1 MGALG
6 EARTLLVSLLLCTAA
21 AGNNTAAPADSL
33 KNHVT
38 IYRDDYGVPHILGDS
53 EPATFYG
60 FGYAQAED
68 HLERMMLEFR
78 DAQGRRSEVL
88 GRAALGGEAIA
99 YQTKDY
105 RWDGDYLQRLLRTK
119 QAVTENRQKIDPAV
133 YPILDA
139 FAQGVNCFIA
149 EHRGKIPDWID
160 GITAEDVEALERSYY
175 MRYYSVD
182 DALSKLHGKSV
193 PLPDM
198 GSNHW
203 AIAPEKS
210 ATGQIMHVEH
220 VHMPWANRLQL
231 YEAHLITP
239 GKLDV
244 AGIGWF
250 GSPFFLIGFNTHIT
264 WSVSYNQPNISDVYE
279 EAINPANSLQYL
291 YEGHWRDIRKETA
304 TFRVKES
311 NGVWATATLPLYY
324 THHGPIV
331 EFNRVRHS
339 AYAIKLPNFDGVNY
353 STGQYLLMKANGIPE
368 FREAL
373 SRQLILRWNL
383 MCTDARHIYWV
394 HNGVVPRRDPDFNW
408 LSPVPGWTN
417 RTEWQGY
424 LPFSANPQ
432 LLDPAAG
439 FLQNANN
446 PPWVTTR
453 NSGLKP
459 LEPAPYYLSHTVK
472 ANAGEEVL
480 NSRGER
486 LFGVLT
492 RPNER
497 FTLAQMISLGY
508 DTYVLAA
515 DVAVPL
521 LDRAAATHQD
531 ADRALKRAIIQ
542 LKSWDRRSAV
552 DSVAFT
558 YLFYWAEAYRDLY
571 GNSASRFNSYGRNN
585 INIESAWEQHRA
597 WKAWCEALARIQKT
611 FGKQEVRWG
620 EINRVIRG
628 GNFPLG
634 GTGVFGVLHPDEGER
649 QQDGQ
654 IYCDDGWGHL
664 MVVAEGEPK
673 QIWSVLPFGESEH
686 PDSPHYNDQAKLH
699 SRKELKRF
707 WFTRSDIL
715 QHATASWGER
725 GRISRSPF

>member
-6 EARTLLVSLLLCTAA
+6 EIRTLLVVLLLCTAVRT
-21 AGNNTAAPADSL
+21 TASSAPADSL

-38 IYRDDYGVPHILGDS
+38 IYRDEYGVPHILGDS

-88 GRAALGGEAIA
+88 GRAALGDEGIA
-99 YQTKDY
+99 YQAKNY

-119 QAVTENRQKIDPAV
+119 QAVTENRQKIDPTV
-133 YPILDA
+133 YQILDA

-160 GITAEDVEALERSYY
+160 GVTAEDVEALERSYY

-182 DALSKLHGKSV
+182 AGMSKLHGKSI

-210 ATGQIMHVEH
+210 ATGQVMHVEH
-220 VHMPWANRLQL
+220 VHMPWANRFQL

-291 YEGHWRDIRKETA
+291 YEGHWRDIHKETA
-304 TFRVKES
+304 TFRVKVLD
-311 NGVWATATLPLYY
+311 GVWTTVTLPLHY

-331 EFNRVRHS
+331 EFNRVRHT

-368 FREAL
+368 FKEAL

-383 MCTDARHIYWV
+383 LCTDSKHIYWV
-394 HNGVVPRRDPDFNW
+394 HNGVVPRRDPGFNW
-408 LSPVPGWTN
+408 LSPVPGWTK

-446 PPWVTTR
+446 PPWVATR

-459 LEPAPYYLSHTVK
+459 LDPAPYYLSYK
-472 ANAGEEVL
+472 AQANAGEEVL
-480 NSRGER
+480 NTRGER

-497 FTLAQMISLGY
+497 FTLAQMVSLGY

-531 ADRALKRAIIQ
+531 ADRALKRAVVQ

-571 GNSASRFNSYGRNN
+571 GDSASRFNSYGRGN
-585 INIESAWEQHRA
+585 INIDSAWEQHRA
-597 WKAWCEALARIQKT
+597 WQALCEALARIQKT

-620 EINRVIRG
+620 EINLVIRG
-628 GNFPLG
+628 GSFRLG
-634 GTGVFGVLHPDEGER
+634 GTGAFGVLHPDEGVR
-649 QQDGQ
+649 QPDGQ

-664 MVVAEGEPK
+664 MAVVEGEPK
-673 QIWSVLPFGESEH
+673 QIWSLLPFGESEH

-707 WFTRSDIL
+707 WFTRSEIL
-715 QHATASWGER
+715 QNAVATWGER
-725 GRISRSPF
+725 NRILRSSF